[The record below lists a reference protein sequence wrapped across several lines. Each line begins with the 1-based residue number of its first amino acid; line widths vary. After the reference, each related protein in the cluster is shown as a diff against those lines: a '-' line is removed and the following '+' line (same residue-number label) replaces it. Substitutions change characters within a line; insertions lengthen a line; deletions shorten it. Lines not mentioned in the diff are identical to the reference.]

1 MPLGRFDVTES
12 IDVVAFLGD
21 LSGTVYIDDVR
32 LVTAAKDRGPGTA
45 VLESRD
51 EMTPVAFGLSQN
63 YPNPFNSATVIEY
76 QIPAAERVRLR
87 IYNLSGQVVTDLV
100 DEALT
105 AGTYQTQWDARD
117 DAGYPVASGV
127 YLYRLQAGDRVLSRK
142 LVLVR

>member
-1 MPLGRFDVTES
+1 M
-12 IDVVAFLGD
+12 
-21 LSGTVYIDDVR
+21 
-32 LVTAAKDRGPGTA
+32 
-45 VLESRD
+45 
-51 EMTPVAFGLSQN
+51 
-63 YPNPFNSATVIEY
+63 IEY